1 MEKLIE
7 YLTWLDESN
16 VAYLLMMLFS
26 LAMVWLHSSALDEI
40 TRLRRALKN
49 AVLENKK

>member
-1 MEKLIE
+1 MDALIE
-7 YLTWLDESN
+7 FLEYLDASN
-16 VAYLLMMLFS
+16 IAYLLMLLFF
-26 LAMVWLHSSALDEI
+26 LAMAWLHLSALDEI

>member
-16 VAYLLMMLFS
+16 VAYLLMLLGFIIMRKFYDG
-26 LAMVWLHSSALDEI
+26 VIKENK
-40 TRLRRALKN
+40 RLRRLLRN
-49 AVLENKK
+49 AVLED